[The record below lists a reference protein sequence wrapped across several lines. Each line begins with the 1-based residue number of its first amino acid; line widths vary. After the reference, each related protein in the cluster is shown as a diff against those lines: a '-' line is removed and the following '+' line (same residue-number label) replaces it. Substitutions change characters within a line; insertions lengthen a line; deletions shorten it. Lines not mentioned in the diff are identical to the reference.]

1 MEDITS
7 DTENYTL
14 SGSTP
19 KTSC

>member
-1 MEDITS
+1 MDDITS